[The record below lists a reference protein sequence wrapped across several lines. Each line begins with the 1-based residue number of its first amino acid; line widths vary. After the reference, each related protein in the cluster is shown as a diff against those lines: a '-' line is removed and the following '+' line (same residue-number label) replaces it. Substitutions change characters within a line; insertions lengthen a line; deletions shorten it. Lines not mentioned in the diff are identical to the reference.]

1 MTELGLFP
9 LGIALLPSELLPLHI
24 FEDRYKEL
32 IGECLADEAEFGL
45 VFADDDGIRD
55 IGTRARVSE
64 VLTEFED
71 GRLNILAEGGE
82 RFRLDELTDGRA
94 FHTGLVSPV
103 LDEDDPAGDA
113 AIAEALRLFER
124 LREVTE
130 SEVDVPEPETPQ
142 LSYVLAGK
150 VELSSE
156 TKLEL
161 LSELSE
167 RRRMERVQD
176 LLADAVLTAQ
186 RIRRAAERAV
196 DERQGRPRMSDAAI
210 AAAKRTPLG
219 MFPPS
224 GRRE

>member
-1 MTELGLFP
+1 M
-9 LGIALLPSELLPLHI
+9 
-24 FEDRYKEL
+24 
-32 IGECLADEAEFGL
+32 
-45 VFADDDGIRD
+45 
-55 IGTRARVSE
+55 RAWSE

-130 SEVDVPEPETPQ
+130 SEVDVPEPETAAT
-142 LSYVLAGK
+142 LVCSRGGRS
-150 VELSSE
+150 ELSSE

-167 RRRMERVQD
+167 RRRVERVQD

-186 RIRRAAERAV
+186 RIRRAAERAATNGKV
-196 DERQGRPRMSDAAI
+196 D
-210 AAAKRTPLG
+210 LG
-219 MFPPS
+219 
-224 GRRE
+224 

>member
-103 LDEDDPAGDA
+103 LDDDDPAGDA
-113 AIAEALRLFER
+113 AIGEALRLFER

-186 RIRRAAERAV
+186 RIRRAAERASTNGKV
-196 DERQGRPRMSDAAI
+196 D
-210 AAAKRTPLG
+210 LG
-219 MFPPS
+219 
-224 GRRE
+224 